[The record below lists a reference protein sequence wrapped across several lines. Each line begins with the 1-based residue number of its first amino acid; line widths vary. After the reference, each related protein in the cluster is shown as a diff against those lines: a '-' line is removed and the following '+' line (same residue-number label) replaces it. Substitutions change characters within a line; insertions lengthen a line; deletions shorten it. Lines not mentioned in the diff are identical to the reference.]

1 MSSRKSLRVNPLPA
15 ANTVRKCSKKREE
28 LISDNLWAALFLI
41 QDELTNSVVKTQK
54 TKTEDSIQKPSF
66 WDDFVV
72 EKKIIPDRP
81 IQKDLKKWL
90 IRLKTRATVLALNL
104 FLETIA
110 DDKELQARNLI
121 L

>member
-1 MSSRKSLRVNPLPA
+1 M
-15 ANTVRKCSKKREE
+15 
-28 LISDNLWAALFLI
+28 
-41 QDELTNSVVKTQK
+41 TNSVVKTQK
-54 TKTEDSIQKPSF
+54 TKVDDSIQKPSF
-66 WDDFVV
+66 WDDYVV

-90 IRLKTRATVLALNL
+90 IRLKTRSTVLALNL

-121 L
+121 F